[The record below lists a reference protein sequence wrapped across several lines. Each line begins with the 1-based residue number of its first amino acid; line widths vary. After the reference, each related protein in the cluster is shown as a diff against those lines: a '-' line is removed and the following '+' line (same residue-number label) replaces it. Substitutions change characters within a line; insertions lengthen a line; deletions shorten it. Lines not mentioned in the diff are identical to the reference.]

1 MTRKLALLGL
11 WTIFLLGLLLGPV
24 EGVGRPIA
32 GAFSYWDKVAHFG
45 LFGITG
51 LVAAYSA
58 DFLKPLRGRIL
69 FGLIF
74 GLFLAVS
81 SEVAQKLIPYR
92 TSSFNDWLADV
103 AGVSL
108 SLLLYAL
115 LRLR

>member
-1 MTRKLALLGL
+1 M
-11 WTIFLLGLLLGPV
+11 LLGPV
-24 EGVGRPIA
+24 GEIGTPIP
-32 GAFSYWDKVAHFG
+32 GGFTHWDKVAHFA

-58 DFLKPLRGRIL
+58 DFLESPRMRLL
-69 FGLIF
+69 FGLMF

-81 SEVAQKLIPYR
+81 SEAAQRLIPYR
-92 TSSFNDWLADV
+92 AGSFNDLLADV